1 MREGSRDGR
10 PFGLCFECLWVFTEL
25 LLTYLEIIWENEL
38 PTPEIVEDVSEE
50 DAIPVNEDS
59 PPGVL

>member
-1 MREGSRDGR
+1 M
-10 PFGLCFECLWVFTEL
+10 CFECVWVFTEL